1 MIFNKIPSI
10 CSSLT
15 SGTSS
20 ADFGKA
26 ARQGGERGRAARATA
41 LADAAA
47 ASAAAPKPAA
57 AKSQGAS
64 VFRAGGCGSGAVST
78 GTRSSGAE
86 LPEGPEIAARESGNA
101 DGARGTKSRISAVAR
116 ARRWA
121 TIRIARMQRF
131 ASSQSRQ
138 CRPNA
143 LSCGCCAQ
151 RRSSLLC
158 DATLQL
164 CKSHGSRNIMKN
176 MWW

>member
-1 MIFNKIPSI
+1 MFVQTVCRIEGRP
-10 CSSLT
+10 
-15 SGTSS
+15 G
-20 ADFGKA
+20 
-26 ARQGGERGRAARATA
+26 GRARARWLFWPRQNP
-41 LADAAA
+41 LAGR
-47 ASAAAPKPAA
+47 PKPAA

-64 VFRAGGCGSGAVST
+64 VFRASGCGSGAVST

-86 LPEGPEIAARESGNA
+86 LPEGPEITARGSGNA

-176 MWW
+176 PTK